1 AGPARPDEA
10 PYGLVGVGEGALAAA
25 IAQTLIASSLTRGG
39 TQFVLGSPDASA
51 LATDYAD
58 LAVVAGANARR
69 VATGGTP
76 EEIDVLVPGGPLA
89 TYHFAQ
95 FVAHASGHSD
105 EAAAADALSAL
116 DPREV
121 FTVEFLFRDG
131 SIARSTFEAGDFAA
145 GRAFLAMGQV

>member
-1 AGPARPDEA
+1 M
-10 PYGLVGVGEGALAAA
+10 GEGALAAA

-76 EEIDVLVPGGPLA
+76 EEIDVLVTDRLPSPAIAEMCERLKIEVIE
-89 TYHFAQ
+89 TDDQ
-95 FVAHASGHSD
+95 D
-105 EAAAADALSAL
+105 EA
-116 DPREV
+116 PNPE
-121 FTVEFLFRDG
+121 E
-131 SIARSTFEAGDFAA
+131 
-145 GRAFLAMGQV
+145 